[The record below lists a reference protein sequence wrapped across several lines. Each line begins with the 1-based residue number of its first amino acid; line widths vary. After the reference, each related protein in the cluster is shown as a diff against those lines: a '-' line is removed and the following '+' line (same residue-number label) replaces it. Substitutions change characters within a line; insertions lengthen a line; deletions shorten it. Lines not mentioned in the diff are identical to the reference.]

1 MAVDQRTPA
10 DRAYE
15 AVCKLKP
22 GTWESVEALAV
33 FAVHCS
39 SHPGSREAL
48 ASAEAAAGRLKVGTW
63 ESVRALAWLEK
74 ATTTLR

>member
-15 AVCKLKP
+15 AVRGLKP

-39 SHPGSREAL
+39 SHPGSRDAL
-48 ASAEAAAGRLKVGTW
+48 AG
-63 ESVRALAWLEK
+63 
-74 ATTTLR
+74 